1 MFIKTFAS
9 ALVLAVFSTE
19 IKAIQIEAL
28 LAADTTSKNF
38 SVNLT
43 NLQCQ
48 HLLLQ
53 LNLKLVTV
61 DAQANTETQ
70 VRTPVFGIT
79 SSFVT
84 TNTII
89 VMNTGQVTY
98 PKLATFAATAVEME
112 MKLNPKEDSENVYYQ
127 YTVVTSVLNF
137 VRL

>member
-112 MKLNPKEDSENVYYQ
+112 MKLNPKENSENVYYQ